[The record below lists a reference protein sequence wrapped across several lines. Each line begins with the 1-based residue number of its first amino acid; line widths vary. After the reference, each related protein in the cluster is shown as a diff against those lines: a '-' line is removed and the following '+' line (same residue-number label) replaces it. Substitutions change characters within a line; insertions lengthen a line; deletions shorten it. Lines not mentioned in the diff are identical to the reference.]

1 MPQIFC
7 VIALKGG
14 VGKTTTA
21 VALAHMFAARF
32 GRRVLVVDLDPQA
45 SASEMLVGPE
55 RLSTLRATGHTV
67 VHAFRGAAELR
78 TSWLPCDATIE
89 ADVGGIRDL
98 AGIDLLA
105 AAPALYTIQ
114 DQLAAQQLAPDGP
127 MPVHRHLKAY
137 LQPVLSRYD
146 VVIIDCAPTFNAVS
160 QNGLFASDGFL
171 IPVIPDILSTRGVP
185 QLLQM
190 MQAFSQAVGR
200 RILPIGLVAVKMQAN
215 SRTHVETLARLRTLN
230 AVIPVFPQVIAQTT
244 HLAAA
249 ARYLPM
255 TSLAQK
261 WGPPHIQSEL
271 QGLCETISH
280 RLQQIT
286 VQAA

>member
-1 MPQIFC
+1 

-14 VGKTTTA
+14 VGKTTTS

-45 SASEMLVGPE
+45 SASDMLVGQE
-55 RLSTLRATGHTV
+55 RLSTLRATGQTV
-67 VHAFRGAAELR
+67 AHAFRLTPEARTRCMPAEMV
-78 TSWLPCDATIE
+78 IE
-89 ADVGGIRDL
+89 RNVGGIRGL
-98 AGIDLLA
+98 EGIDMLA

-114 DQLAAQQLAPDGP
+114 DQLAALQTDPNGP

-137 LQPVLSRYD
+137 LQPVLPRYD
-146 VVIIDCAPTFNAVS
+146 LVIIDCAATFNAIS

-200 RILPIGLVAVKMQAN
+200 RILPIGLVAVKMQGN

-230 AVIPVFPQVIAQTT
+230 ALIPVFAQVIPQTT

-249 ARYLPM
+249 AHYLP
-255 TSLAQK
+255 TASLAQK
-261 WGPPHIQSEL
+261 WGPPHIQEQL
-271 QGLCETISH
+271 QGLCEMISH
-280 RLQQIT
+280 RLDQMT
-286 VQAA
+286 VRAA